1 MYRMINHYNDGYYW
15 SKRFRV
21 VDGNDKSSRIKKQYW
36 LFRLKMMEAY
46 NGASLGTYMNRGAIF
61 AGKPILPHGLRGIHI
76 SDKAV
81 IGSNCVIFQQCVIG
95 VKNLSGGAPKVGN
108 NCVIGAGAMLL
119 GEITIGDNV
128 KIGANCVVDCDIV
141 DNATVVSQKPR
152 IILKKKV

>member
-1 MYRMINHYNDGYYW
+1 M
-15 SKRFRV
+15 
-21 VDGNDKSSRIKKQYW
+21 
-36 LFRLKMMEAY
+36 
-46 NGASLGTYMNRGAIF
+46 
-61 AGKPILPHGLRGIHI
+61 
-76 SDKAV
+76 
-81 IGSNCVIFQQCVIG
+81 
-95 VKNLSGGAPKVGN
+95 GN